1 MRLLVLSL
9 AACALLGSPCR
20 AEDVLRV
27 GLFAL
32 PRALGNP
39 FSSTAI
45 SDMHTWAAIFDS
57 LTRVDGQAKV
67 HPALATGWEAVDE
80 HTWQF
85 HLRRGVRFSNGEP
98 FDAHAVV
105 ATLAY
110 LKSKA
115 GASESVA
122 RELAAITAAQV
133 LNRHSVQIRT
143 AQPTI
148 ILPAL
153 LAGVRIVAPE
163 QWRRLGPAGFA
174 SEPVG
179 TGPFAVTAWNAAR
192 VELTAFR
199 DSWRAPATDRL
210 ELYEILDPSARR
222 QGVESGRL
230 DLALALTTDDL
241 QQLERGGHRGHISAG
256 GAVTSLT
263 FITVRESPL
272 QDPRVRR
279 ALNYAVDK
287 QTLVKVLLGGYT
299 QPAGQPAPHYVSG
312 HNPALKPYA
321 YDPDR
326 ARELL
331 TAAGYKA
338 GFKVVAEVVPS
349 GPHANPAFY
358 AFIAQQLAAVGVDLE
373 VRAIPAS
380 QLIGKAI
387 NGNFAGT
394 AFSMT
399 FDSKPYLDGHRA
411 ISMHSCLRAVP
422 WHCDR
427 AIMPLIEAAQVEF
440 DAARRVKLLQEVMR
454 AYHEDPPALYL
465 FEAIYV
471 DGVHRRV
478 GHYNPVN
485 GIINYHEIT
494 VTGAPQ

>member
-1 MRLLVLSL
+1 MRCLVLSL
-9 AACALLGSPCR
+9 AACVLLGSPCR

-57 LTRVDGQAKV
+57 LTRVDDQAKV

-80 HTWQF
+80 HTWRFQ
-85 HLRRGVRFSNGEP
+85 LRGGVRFSNGEP

-105 ATLAY
+105 ATIAY
-110 LKSKA
+110 LKSEQGA
-115 GASESVA
+115 GESVA
-122 RELAAITAAQV
+122 RELAAVAGARV
-133 LNRHSVQIRT
+133 LDSHNVEIRT
-143 AQPTI
+143 TQPTI

-153 LAGVRIVAPE
+153 LAGVRIVAPK

-192 VELTAFR
+192 VDLTAFR
-199 DSWRAPATDRL
+199 DSWRAPATNRL
-210 ELYEILDPSARR
+210 ALYEILDPSARR

-287 QTLVKVLLGGYT
+287 QTLVKVLLGGHT
-299 QPAGQPAPHYVSG
+299 QPAGQPAPHYVTG

-321 YDPDR
+321 YDPDH

-331 TAAGYKA
+331 TAAGYQA

-358 AFIAQQLAAVGVDLE
+358 ALAAVGVQLE

-399 FDSKPYLDGHRA
+399 FDAKPYLDGHRA

-427 AIMPLIEAAQVEF
+427 TVMPLIEAAQVEF

-454 AYHEDPPALYL
+454 AYHDDPPALYL

-478 GHYNPVN
+478 GRYNPIN
-485 GIINYHEIT
+485 GIINYDEIT
-494 VTGAPQ
+494 VTEAPQ